1 MVEVED
7 RSILQASKEKPKM
20 ERIFKLKL
28 TDPKTSQPWT
38 VVMENEDKNSKHYS
52 LIEPLV
58 KFYDMRY
65 PEFTLDI
72 DGDRIGQFVSSYY
85 ASTIND
91 GFGGI
96 NLHGGEPSWQVSVE
110 FMTILRGLITGYFIY
125 EKYKG
130 ENK

>member
-1 MVEVED
+1 
-7 RSILQASKEKPKM
+7 M

-28 TDPKTSQPWT
+28 TDPKTNQPWT
-38 VVMENEDKNSKHYS
+38 VIMEHAKESEKTKYS
-52 LIEPLV
+52 LDEPLV
-58 KFYDMRY
+58 KFYDMRN
-65 PEFTLDI
+65 PSFSVDV
-72 DGDRIGQFVSSYY
+72 DGDNIGQFVSSYY

-96 NLHGGEPSWQVSVE
+96 NLQGGEPTWQVSNE

-130 ENK
+130 ETK

>member
-1 MVEVED
+1 
-7 RSILQASKEKPKM
+7 M

-28 TDPKTSQPWT
+28 TDPKTNQPWT
-38 VVMENEDKNSKHYS
+38 VIMENRGESEKSKYS
-52 LIEPLV
+52 LNEPVV

-65 PEFTLDI
+65 PDFNIDS
-72 DGDRIGQFVSSYY
+72 DGDKIGQFVSSYY

-96 NLHGGEPSWQVSVE
+96 NLQGGEPTWQVSNE

-130 ENK
+130 ETK